1 MKLKGKVALITGA
14 SRGIGRGIA
23 EVFAD
28 EGADVAVNY
37 VASDQKAEEVAD
49 AIRKKGRRA
58 ITVKADVA
66 TRKDVEPMIDKVWKE
81 LGPLDMLV
89 NNAGIETIVPFLELT
104 DEQWT
109 RLVDVN
115 LRGAWLCSQVFCRR
129 AIAEGRKGSIVNIG
143 SIQAA
148 KVLPG
153 RTHYAP
159 TKLGLE
165 ALTRNM
171 SAEVT
176 PQGIRVNCVH
186 PGLIDTDMTEWVMK
200 SPDILPLVLAQISL
214 GRAGEPREIG
224 TVAAFFASDEA
235 SYLTG
240 QSDSRRRRLGRQMS
254 SVRLIDLSME
264 VYQGMMTYPNVAKP
278 VIVEMETYSQMA
290 KSVGTD
296 QYGVNE
302 ITNHCMIVTG
312 DHIGTHIDS
321 WGHVNPDAPRAEG
334 IPIEYCY
341 GDGVVLDLTHMKP
354 GDEITP
360 GRHRRG
366 GAEARRLPHQAARH
380 RAAAHRCGE
389 KADREGLPD
398 RPSGDDEGSRSLR
411 PRSRRQGDGHRC
423 HRVRSTGGQDVRAAQ
438 VLGGAPRDARARVL
452 PPREHVQP
460 ARDSRAVSLIHRQ
473 RAAREMAR
481 RLGRSRSG
489 GRDCSGITAWPRS
502 TISFGWTA
510 KLRS

>member
-23 EVFAD
+23 EVFAE

-37 VASDQKAEEVAD
+37 VASSQKADQVA
-49 AIRKKGRRA
+49 AWIRSKGRRA
-58 ITVKADVA
+58 IAVKADVA
-66 TRKDVEPMIDKVWKE
+66 RRAEVEPMIDTVWKE
-81 LGPLDMLV
+81 LGPIDVLV
-89 NNAGIETIVPFLELT
+89 NNAGIETIVPFLELA
-104 DEQWT
+104 DDQWT

-214 GRAGEPREIG
+214 GRAGAPREIG

-240 QSDSRRRRLGRQMS
+240 QS
-254 SVRLIDLSME
+254 I
-264 VYQGMMTYPNVAKP
+264 
-278 VIVEMETYSQMA
+278 
-290 KSVGTD
+290 
-296 QYGVNE
+296 
-302 ITNHCMIVTG
+302 
-312 DHIGTHIDS
+312 
-321 WGHVNPDAPRAEG
+321 HVDGGWEG
-334 IPIEYCY
+334 
-341 GDGVVLDLTHMKP
+341 K
-354 GDEITP
+354 
-360 GRHRRG
+360 
-366 GAEARRLPHQAARH
+366 
-380 RAAAHRCGE
+380 
-389 KADREGLPD
+389 
-398 RPSGDDEGSRSLR
+398 
-411 PRSRRQGDGHRC
+411 
-423 HRVRSTGGQDVRAAQ
+423 
-438 VLGGAPRDARARVL
+438 
-452 PPREHVQP
+452 
-460 ARDSRAVSLIHRQ
+460 
-473 RAAREMAR
+473 
-481 RLGRSRSG
+481 
-489 GRDCSGITAWPRS
+489 
-502 TISFGWTA
+502 
-510 KLRS
+510 